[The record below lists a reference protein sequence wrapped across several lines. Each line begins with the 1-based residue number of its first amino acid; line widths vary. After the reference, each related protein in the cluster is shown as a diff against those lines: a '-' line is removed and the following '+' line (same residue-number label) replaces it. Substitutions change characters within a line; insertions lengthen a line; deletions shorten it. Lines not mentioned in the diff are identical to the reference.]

1 MKENRKTP
9 GCALCA
15 ETSRSFEG
23 TGEIVLPGGEIAV
36 SGEGKYLRMPIEK
49 IANFDREENDWRVV
63 RIENEPDEIE
73 I

>member
-1 MKENRKTP
+1 
-9 GCALCA
+9 LCA